1 MSSPSLKS
9 SQNASASAGAP
20 RLFVLE
26 INAGRIH
33 SMNTDGSDRKTIVSD
48 CHLPDG
54 IVVDAEAGHVYWT
67 NMGIPNLNDGSVERA
82 DIDGKN
88 RKVIVA
94 KGVTHSPKQIILDK
108 KGGKLYWCDRE
119 GMRVMRCNL
128 DGSKLETLIETGRGE
143 ADSRDATR
151 WCVGLTIDP
160 KFGHLYWSQKGP
172 DNAGLGRISRANLEI
187 PDGQTAAN
195 RSDIEIF
202 FDDLPEPIDLEL
214 DLAKGLQVVATDIAP
229 NAEAALRKFV
239 ETAWPALKRLGLS
252 PGASQSNL
260 KFTADIAQALA
271 GADLVQENGPE
282 RIDFKQKL
290 YGQLDELLPPEV
302 IIASSSSG
310 LTMSEIQK
318 GAASHPERCVIGHPF
333 NPPHLIPLTQI
344 VAGAKP
350 SDATIRRAAGFYTS
364 IGQRT
369 VRVNKEMPGHV
380 ANRLQ
385 AALSREI
392 YYLVAEGVVS
402 AADVDTAL
410 SWGPGLRWGVMGGL
424 MLNHLGGGPG
434 GIEHFFQQ
442 FTGPMTAWWKTLG
455 SPVLTPEL
463 QKKLIDSVHA
473 EVGSRT
479 IEELEAHRDE
489 VLLGLRELRTKA
501 EKTPATPKAAARAG

>member
-1 MSSPSLKS
+1 MTDTKPIRRIAIIGTGVIG
-9 SQNASASAGAP
+9 ASWSA
-20 RLFVLE
+20 LF
-26 INAGRIH
+26 
-33 SMNTDGSDRKTIVSD
+33 
-48 CHLPDG
+48 
-54 IVVDAEAGHVYWT
+54 
-67 NMGIPNLNDGSVERA
+67 
-82 DIDGKN
+82 
-88 RKVIVA
+88 
-94 KGVTHSPKQIILDK
+94 
-108 KGGKLYWCDRE
+108 
-119 GMRVMRCNL
+119 
-128 DGSKLETLIETGRGE
+128 
-143 ADSRDATR
+143 
-151 WCVGLTIDP
+151 
-160 KFGHLYWSQKGP
+160 
-172 DNAGLGRISRANLEI
+172 
-187 PDGQTAAN
+187 
-195 RSDIEIF
+195 
-202 FDDLPEPIDLEL
+202 
-214 DLAKGLQVVATDIAP
+214 LAKGLQVVATDPAP

-260 KFTADIAQALA
+260 TFTADLPQALA

-290 YGQLDELLPPEV
+290 YAQLDGLLPPDV

-318 GAASHPERCVIGHPF
+318 GAPSHPERCVIGHPF
-333 NPPHLIPLTQI
+333 NPPHLIPLVEI
-344 VAGAKP
+344 VGGAKT
-350 SDATIRRAAGFYTS
+350 SEATIRRADEFYTS

-424 MLNHLGGGPG
+424 MLNHLGGGQG

-455 SPVLTPEL
+455 SPVLTPEV

-473 EVGSRT
+473 EAGSRS
-479 IEELEAHRDE
+479 IAELEAERDE
-489 VLLGLRELRTKA
+489 VLLGLIELRNKVAKSSQTKSTEPVA
-501 EKTPATPKAAARAG
+501 